1 MEINLYLLLSLLI
14 ALLVISYLLG
24 KLHRVRGQLFLI
36 RDALN
41 DIKAGNLNRRVLV
54 RESDLTKQICYF
66 RKLCDPTELFL
77 KKFYLGKVMARFA
90 FYNWNHERRKPYD
103 DYYN

>member
-1 MEINLYLLLSLLI
+1 MGDGYKMEITRGLLTVIVFPETEQPLS
-14 ALLVISYLLG
+14 S
-24 KLHRVRGQLFLI
+24 
-36 RDALN
+36 
-41 DIKAGNLNRRVLV
+41 
-54 RESDLTKQICYF
+54 YF

>member
-1 MEINLYLLLSLLI
+1 MFSEK
-14 ALLVISYLLG
+14 V
-24 KLHRVRGQLFLI
+24 
-36 RDALN
+36 
-41 DIKAGNLNRRVLV
+41 
-54 RESDLTKQICYF
+54 
-66 RKLCDPTELFL
+66 PLFL

>member
-41 DIKAGNLNRRVLV
+41 DIKAGNLNRRVLAV
-54 RESDLTKQICYF
+54 SYTHLT
-66 RKLCDPTELFL
+66 LPT
-77 KKFYLGKVMARFA
+77 KRIV
-90 FYNWNHERRKPYD
+90 
-103 DYYN
+103 